1 MCYGFHTVFIFKK
14 RLEVGALVD
23 GLNNGKGDP
32 TMFHAADLQ
41 ASELCDRWDRYTFRK
56 CRFDRV
62 RDSVHVV
69 SPGTTFAVLAVA
81 SLAVFAVSIEIRCS
95 CAPTTVLDSE
105 DDHFPLPGDLVAL
118 VDRISSSHVVST
130 DCRVRTFDL
139 GYSTTG
145 SVFPASEMG
154 VGWKRDDT

>member
-1 MCYGFHTVFIFKK
+1 MEKM
-14 RLEVGALVD
+14 RDE
-23 GLNNGKGDP
+23 
-32 TMFHAADLQ
+32 
-41 ASELCDRWDRYTFRK
+41 YTFRK

-62 RDSVHVV
+62 RDSVYVV
-69 SPGTTFAVLAVA
+69 SPGTTFAILAVA
-81 SLAVFAVSIEIRCS
+81 SLAIFAVSVEIRCS

-118 VDRISSSHVVST
+118 VDSICSSTVAST
-130 DCRVRTFDL
+130 DSRVGTFDL

-154 VGWKRDDT
+154 VG